1 MVVFH
6 RQWLQRESKKAF
18 EVGQV
23 WYLISMGWWNS
34 WIEYVTPQV
43 SDKHPQSL
51 FHSNFAFNL
60 SDFRLVYSKI
70 FFNTNIKITILL
82 KMMLEFILHLCVL

>member
-1 MVVFH
+1 MVVIY

-43 SDKHPQSL
+43 SDKHPGL
-51 FHSNFAFNL
+51 FLHANFAFNL
-60 SDFRLVYSKI
+60 SDIR
-70 FFNTNIKITILL
+70 
-82 KMMLEFILHLCVL
+82 

>member
-43 SDKHPQSL
+43 SD
-51 FHSNFAFNL
+51 
-60 SDFRLVYSKI
+60 I
-70 FFNTNIKITILL
+70 NTPVSFTQ
-82 KMMLEFILHLCVL
+82 

>member
-34 WIEYVTPQV
+34 WIEFVTPQV
-43 SDKHPQSL
+43 SDKHPSL
-51 FHSNFAFNL
+51 FYTVILL
-60 SDFRLVYSKI
+60 STSVIFDEFTKI

-82 KMMLEFILHLCVL
+82 KMKLEYILHLCVP

>member
-1 MVVFH
+1 MVVFY

-43 SDKHPQSL
+43 SDKHPSL
-51 FHSNFAFNL
+51 FYTVTLL
-60 SDFRLVYSKI
+60 SISVILNEF
-70 FFNTNIKITILL
+70 TIKC
-82 KMMLEFILHLCVL
+82 F

>member
-1 MVVFH
+1 MVKIH

-43 SDKHPQSL
+43 SD
-51 FHSNFAFNL
+51 
-60 SDFRLVYSKI
+60 I
-70 FFNTNIKITILL
+70 NTPVSFTQ
-82 KMMLEFILHLCVL
+82 